1 MKRDDFKYFSGKETC
16 CKRLDRRLVTMVF
29 SNAEGLTTKSTFP
42 FRQKVSAFKLYNNR
56 MGGVD
61 LIDQR
66 AAAYH
71 SDRKSTIRFYL
82 LTFFDLIHV
91 ACANSYI
98 AYDMID
104 PNDLTLLDYKI
115 IVSTYLIGRYTSQ
128 SRAPSLKQ
136 GPIESISISFSKVT
150 YHHILQSFNYL

>member
-1 MKRDDFKYFSGKETC
+1 MPQMPADRKMKRDDFKYLYSDKVTC
-16 CKRLDRRLVTMVF
+16 CKWLDRHSVTIVF

-42 FRQKVSAFKLYNNR
+42 CRQKVSAFKMYNNR

-82 LTFFDLIHV
+82 LIFFDLIHV

-98 AYDMID
+98 VYDMID
-104 PNDLTLLDYKI
+104 LNDLTLPDLKI

-136 GPIESISISFSKVT
+136 V
-150 YHHILQSFNYL
+150 YILLQRTNWPKNLC